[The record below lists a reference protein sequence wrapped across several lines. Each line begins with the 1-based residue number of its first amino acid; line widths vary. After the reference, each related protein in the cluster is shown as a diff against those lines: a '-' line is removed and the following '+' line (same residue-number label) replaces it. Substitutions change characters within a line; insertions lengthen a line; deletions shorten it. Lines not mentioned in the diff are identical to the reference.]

1 MFRIKAVSWI
11 VIRVLNMLTIPVLCI
26 SESCIEVKTSI
37 FIFTFLCG
45 ASKGFTKA
53 FKASFEAPQSSVI
66 FKLFLF
72 VQAWRVKLQETT
84 TTKSL
89 GYWVHPSKNQWIQKN
104 LSMTNEFRKTF
115 QYVSIWRIT
124 ILTVCFQC
132 FISIHP
138 ENIWKP
144 WSFLFSGLQ
153 KCCIGKKWV

>member
-11 VIRVLNMLTIPVLCI
+11 VIRVLNMLTLPVLCI
-26 SESCIEVKTSI
+26 SESCTEVKTSI

-104 LSMTNEFRKTF
+104 LSICQYLKNYYFDCLLPMFHFNTPWKHLKTVKFSLFRVTEMLHWEEMGLINF
-115 QYVSIWRIT
+115 PNS
-124 ILTVCFQC
+124 
-132 FISIHP
+132 
-138 ENIWKP
+138 NI
-144 WSFLFSGLQ
+144 
-153 KCCIGKKWV
+153 